1 MKYGYYPLDLNQQFE
16 CDMLADYYGEIFLD
30 LVIPVIAP
38 ADEAKKAAGKTLF
51 AGRLPFVMKFLGPR
65 RVKGGWLVGNRMSTA
80 DFLFGNI
87 YASIANNQNS
97 YARSE
102 WAAWLK
108 ANTDFEKYGKRFC
121 SENSKWLAKRQAYP
135 LS

>member
-30 LVIPVIAP
+30 LVNPFIAP
-38 ADEAKKAAGKTLF
+38 DEESKKAAVRKLF
-51 AGRLPFVMKFLGPR
+51 DVRLPYMMKFLGPR
-65 RVKGGWLVGNRMSTA
+65 LEKGGWLVGSRMSTA

-97 YARSE
+97 YGRSE

-108 ANTDFEKYGKRFC
+108 VNTDFEKYGKRFC
-121 SENSKWLAKRQAYP
+121 SENSKWLAKRQSYP
-135 LS
+135 L